1 LYTSKFRNT
10 EELKKMQKW
19 KYTSYEDGQPVTR
32 SDLSWNEAVRALE
45 RAMVGR
51 DPFED
56 EDKREPGT
64 AEHSI
69 AA

>member
-1 LYTSKFRNT
+1 
-10 EELKKMQKW
+10 MQKW
-19 KYTSYEDGQPVTR
+19 KYTSYENGQPVTH

-51 DPFED
+51 DPFEG
-56 EDKREPGT
+56 ESQEHEPHT
-64 AEHSI
+64 AEHRI

>member
-1 LYTSKFRNT
+1 
-10 EELKKMQKW
+10 MQKW
-19 KYTSYEDGQPVTR
+19 KYTSYENGQPVTH

-51 DPFED
+51 DPFEG
-56 EDKREPGT
+56 EGAEQEPRT
-64 AEHSI
+64 AEHRI

>member
-1 LYTSKFRNT
+1 
-10 EELKKMQKW
+10 MQKW
-19 KYTSYEDGQPVTR
+19 KYTSYESDQPVTR

-51 DPFED
+51 KPFED
-56 EDKREPGT
+56 EDQREPGT
-64 AEHSI
+64 AEHRI

>member
-1 LYTSKFRNT
+1 
-10 EELKKMQKW
+10 MQKW
-19 KYTSYEDGQPVTR
+19 KYTSYEDGHPVTR

-51 DPFED
+51 DPFE
-56 EDKREPGT
+56 EGEKREPGT
-64 AEHSI
+64 AEHRI

>member
-1 LYTSKFRNT
+1 
-10 EELKKMQKW
+10 MQKW
-19 KYTSYEDGQPVTR
+19 KYTSYENGEAVTR
-32 SDLSWNEAVRALE
+32 SDLSWSEAVRALE

-56 EDKREPGT
+56 DQQHEPGT
-64 AEHSI
+64 AEQRI